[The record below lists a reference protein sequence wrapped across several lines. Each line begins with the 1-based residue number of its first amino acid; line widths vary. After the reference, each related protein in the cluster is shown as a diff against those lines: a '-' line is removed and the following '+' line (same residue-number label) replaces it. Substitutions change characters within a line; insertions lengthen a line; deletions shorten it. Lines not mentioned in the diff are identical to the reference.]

1 MFVKNNHNTC
11 KKQLSMLIQF
21 KFGNHLSFK
30 DERVFSMVAVPSFN
44 EHQESH
50 VFSPNKNYD
59 LLTSAALF
67 GANASGKSNFVNAFR
82 VAQKFVFN
90 SFRDA
95 LNSENSKIKVNPFKL
110 NTSTEHAPSSF
121 ETVFIFDNI
130 IYRYGFSIDSEK
142 VVEEYLF
149 YTKER
154 ETPLFERKL
163 QKIKVNKSSFEEAA
177 GLESKTRENVLFL
190 TLLAQLNGAVSNK
203 IIKWFENLNVLS
215 GLEDNFYRDYTVQKL
230 KDDHD
235 FKRWVDEF
243 VKFLE
248 IEQVTTEEVEITFSR
263 SGEEPEEIVGLIDSI
278 LKKQR
283 KVPHLAT
290 WHRQYDE
297 NNLLV
302 DVIPFLLRHHESEGT
317 KKFIYLLG
325 PWYDTIVNGRI
336 LVIDELDSRLHTHL
350 TRKLLDFFNQ
360 NNEHNAQ
367 IIFALHD
374 TNLLD
379 PNLFRRDQIWFVE
392 KDQYGASD
400 LYSLADYNS
409 VQVRS
414 TSNFE
419 KHYIEGKYGAIPYF
433 GDMEKLTE
441 LLHGEKVKA

>member
-1 MFVKNNHNTC
+1 
-11 KKQLSMLIQF
+11 MLIQF

-30 DERVFSMVAVPSFN
+30 EERVFSMVGVPSFP
-44 EHQESH
+44 EHRETH
-50 VFSPNKNYD
+50 VFSPNENYD

-67 GANASGKSNFVNAFR
+67 GANASGKSNFVDAFSMLKNQ
-82 VAQKFVFN
+82 VSN

-95 LNSENSKIKVNPFKL
+95 LSSENGGQIDVKQFKL
-110 NTSTEHAPSSF
+110 NTATEYAPSTF
-121 ETVFIFDNI
+121 EIVFLLNDTV
-130 IYRYGFSIDSEK
+130 YRYGFSIDRDK
-142 VVEEYLF
+142 VVDEYLF

-163 QKIKVNKSSFEEAA
+163 QNITINKTSFKEGQ
-177 GLESKTRENVLFL
+177 GLEKRVRENVLFL
-190 TLLAQLNGAVSNK
+190 TLIAQFNGDISNT
-203 IIKWFENLNVLS
+203 IIQWFRNLNVIS
-215 GLEDNFYRDYTVQKL
+215 GLQDLSYRTYTVSRL
-230 KDDHD
+230 KEDPK
-235 FKRWVDEF
+235 FKQWVDEF
-243 VKFLE
+243 VRFLE
-248 IEQVTTEEVEITFSR
+248 IEQVTTEEIEISLAGTDKIPPDLESF
-263 SGEEPEEIVGLIDSI
+263 LIDPSSTFQKGKI
-278 LKKQR
+278 TRL
-283 KVPHLAT
+283 LT
-290 WHRQYDE
+290 WHRKYDE
-297 NNLLV
+297 NNFLV
-302 DVIPFLLRHHESEGT
+302 DTVPFSLQKNESEGT

-325 PWYDTIVNGRI
+325 PWYDTIVNGKI

-367 IIFALHD
+367 VIFALHD

-379 PNLFRRDQIWFVE
+379 PTLFRRDQIWFVE

-414 TSNFE
+414 NSNFE